1 MLGVELHKVRALL
14 PLRPRWAPP
23 HRVPR
28 HYGPAQPCQP
38 PAHCSRSEIP
48 RPPPTQPCPFSARPA
63 AAGLRRGPGRGGSA
77 GRGRAAQGAGA
88 PHLPPF
94 RGERGPWA
102 RERFRGSVFT
112 VMLGVC
118 VVIAIIMTTLR
129 AFTCDDLFRFNNI
142 NLDPLTET
150 YGIPFYL
157 QYLAHW
163 PEYFI
168 VAEAPGGELMGYIMG
183 KAEGS
188 VAREEW
194 HGHVTALSVAP
205 EFRRLGLAAKLME
218 LLEEISEKKGG
229 FFVDLFVRVS
239 NQVAVN
245 MYKQLGYSVYRTV
258 LEYYSASSGEPDE
271 DAYDM
276 RKALSRD
283 TEKKSVIPLPH
294 PVRPEDIE

>member
-1 MLGVELHKVRALL
+1 
-14 PLRPRWAPP
+14 
-23 HRVPR
+23 
-28 HYGPAQPCQP
+28 
-38 PAHCSRSEIP
+38 
-48 RPPPTQPCPFSARPA
+48 
-63 AAGLRRGPGRGGSA
+63 
-77 GRGRAAQGAGA
+77 
-88 PHLPPF
+88 
-94 RGERGPWA
+94 
-102 RERFRGSVFT
+102 
-112 VMLGVC
+112 
-118 VVIAIIMTTLR
+118 MTTLR

-168 VAEAPGGELMGYIMG
+168 VAEAPGGELMGYSERCVTPKVLTLCMFTVMG

>member
-1 MLGVELHKVRALL
+1 
-14 PLRPRWAPP
+14 
-23 HRVPR
+23 
-28 HYGPAQPCQP
+28 
-38 PAHCSRSEIP
+38 
-48 RPPPTQPCPFSARPA
+48 
-63 AAGLRRGPGRGGSA
+63 
-77 GRGRAAQGAGA
+77 
-88 PHLPPF
+88 
-94 RGERGPWA
+94 
-102 RERFRGSVFT
+102 
-112 VMLGVC
+112 
-118 VVIAIIMTTLR
+118 MTTLR

-163 PEYFI
+163 PEYFV
-168 VAEAPGGELMGYIMG
+168 VAEAPGGELMGYKFVHSCSLSYRVEGKSCDPTSIPPVVELFLFVVMG

-194 HGHVTALSVAP
+194 HGHVTALSVAT

-218 LLEEISEKKGG
+218 LLEEISERKGG

-239 NQVAVN
+239 NQVAVS

-258 LEYYSASSGEPDE
+258 IEYYSASNGEPDE

-283 TEKKSVIPLPH
+283 TEKKSIIPLPH